1 MAKKKQQKV
10 LQSLTLTFKLAHL
23 WENFLD
29 QYLKSTNITIKQFLL
44 LLTVR
49 DKFDNNPVISD
60 LAAETESSHQ
70 NIKQIALQLKR
81 KGFVQFKK
89 EPTDKRFLRIN
100 ITNSGNEFIEMHMN
114 EITTLFTKIFK
125 KEKSKDVQK
134 LNELLEELI
143 GQSKKRL
150 TRISEEH

>member
-1 MAKKKQQKV
+1 MSKKKQQKV
-10 LQSLTLTFKLAHL
+10 LQSLTLTFKLAHV

-44 LLTVR
+44 LLTIR
-49 DKFDNNPVISD
+49 DKFDNHPAISD
-60 LAAETESSHQ
+60 LAVETESSHQ
-70 NIKQIALQLKR
+70 NIKQIALQLKN
-81 KGFVQFKK
+81 KNFVQFKK
-89 EPTDKRFLRIN
+89 DPTDKRYLRII
-100 ITNSGNEFIEMHMN
+100 ITNAGNKFIEMHMN

-134 LNELLEELI
+134 LNELLTELI

-150 TRISEEH
+150 IRISE